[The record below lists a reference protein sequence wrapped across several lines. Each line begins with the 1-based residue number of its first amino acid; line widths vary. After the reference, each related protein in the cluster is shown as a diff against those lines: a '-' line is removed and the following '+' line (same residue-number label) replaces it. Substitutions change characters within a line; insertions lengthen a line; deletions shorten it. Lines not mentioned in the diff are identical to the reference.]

1 MAHAF
6 GRFARMQ
13 VRMEALGQEPM
24 STRHLL
30 WRGVSSQPQDGVW
43 IK

>member
-1 MAHAF
+1 
-6 GRFARMQ
+6 
-13 VRMEALGQEPM
+13 M

-43 IK
+43 IKRSLPRHAAILPADAPLSSV